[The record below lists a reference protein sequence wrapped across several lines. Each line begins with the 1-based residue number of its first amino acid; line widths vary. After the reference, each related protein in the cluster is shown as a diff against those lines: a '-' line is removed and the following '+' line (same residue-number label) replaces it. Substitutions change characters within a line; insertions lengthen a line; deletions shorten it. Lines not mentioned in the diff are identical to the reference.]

1 MAEDETTE
9 GNQSIDYDADQATID
24 KAKQAAHDEDSK
36 RLAEEHPDK
45 PS

>member
-9 GNQSIDYDADQATID
+9 GNQSIDYDADQASID
-24 KAKQAAHDEDSK
+24 KAKQEAHDADLK

-45 PS
+45 PA